1 MAGDA
6 RASRAIVACAAC
18 GRRRRAPAGLDF
30 GSAAQWRCGDAPGAP
45 DDACSVP
52 EDPAL
57 RQGGRGF
64 YEWQRLQS
72 NEFTHRAPKVQKPR
86 DVMDCSCCADGLQ
99 LLPGGVRTG
108 CGETC
113 LNRMV
118 FVECDPRSCPCG
130 PQCSN
135 QQFRRR
141 EYPPLEVFRAGRK
154 GWGLTP
160 LRKLAQGQFVIEY
173 VGEVVTEEESLRRR
187 EEYAAA
193 GVRHMYFMSLSSG
206 ELIDACQ
213 KGNISRF
220 FNHSCEPNCEI
231 QKWNVGGEV
240 RIGFFSLRDI
250 EQGEELTFD
259 YNFER
264 FTQNDKPMRCHC
276 GAPNC
281 KGVLGLVGSNSSAA
295 GLEESQPREDL
306 NEPVPVMLPEKPEA
320 EAKVKAQAKP
330 RSKVPGPAPRRA
342 SLQQSPASTKM
353 SEVEWNLREA
363 CAPSSLAV
371 YNEKGLMTVLRM
383 FNLCSELGG
392 GSARDMSLLLD
403 SILRTGSPF
412 LARFMQCKVL
422 RQIQRLVHASRDN
435 ERAGVPILRKIFVVL
450 EHLPLSAEEVASTR
464 SGEESLLD
472 SVGGFLHH
480 SDIGVRN
487 SSKAFLDTWRRAAGG
502 GGRPSL
508 GQGRPGFGQGR
519 PSFGQGRP
527 SSGQRAQPSP
537 AAGDGA
543 RYRDDARGRPS
554 WDGQSSRQQGLRTS
568 SSAPVLHEK
577 LQGSHPPQQQPQ
589 RQQQQPAWAERRHFH
604 QEHVYR
610 EHGSREPPPHFR
622 GGGGGYDSR
631 HGPPPRHREG
641 GGAPHAPPSA
651 VGATGAQQTGKRNT
665 KELWHYPDQHL
676 DTTIKDLI
684 RFRLFKYVHA
694 KEHPL
699 HIDRKTANEMLEKMS
714 RVAQH
719 KERKRLA
726 AAGRELTKQE
736 LEGRLKKFVHQ
747 EMRQQGR
754 KR

>member
-1 MAGDA
+1 
-6 RASRAIVACAAC
+6 
-18 GRRRRAPAGLDF
+18 
-30 GSAAQWRCGDAPGAP
+30 
-45 DDACSVP
+45 
-52 EDPAL
+52 
-57 RQGGRGF
+57 
-64 YEWQRLQS
+64 
-72 NEFTHRAPKVQKPR
+72 
-86 DVMDCSCCADGLQ
+86 
-99 LLPGGVRTG
+99 
-108 CGETC
+108 
-113 LNRMV
+113 
-118 FVECDPRSCPCG
+118 
-130 PQCSN
+130 
-135 QQFRRR
+135 
-141 EYPPLEVFRAGRK
+141 
-154 GWGLTP
+154 
-160 LRKLAQGQFVIEY
+160 
-173 VGEVVTEEESLRRR
+173 
-187 EEYAAA
+187 
-193 GVRHMYFMSLSSG
+193 MSLSSG

-264 FTQNDKPMRCHC
+264 FTQSDKPMRCHC

-295 GLEESQPREDL
+295 GLEDSQPREDL

-472 SVGGFLHH
+472 S
-480 SDIGVRN
+480 
-487 SSKAFLDTWRRAAGG
+487 G

-554 WDGQSSRQQGLRTS
+554 WDGQSSRQQSLRTS
-568 SSAPVLHEK
+568 SSAPVLHESSK
-577 LQGSHPPQQQPQ
+577 
-589 RQQQQPAWAERRHFH
+589 
-604 QEHVYR
+604 
-610 EHGSREPPPHFR
+610 
-622 GGGGGYDSR
+622 
-631 HGPPPRHREG
+631 GP
-641 GGAPHAPPSA
+641 
-651 VGATGAQQTGKRNT
+651 
-665 KELWHYPDQHL
+665 
-676 DTTIKDLI
+676 
-684 RFRLFKYVHA
+684 
-694 KEHPL
+694 
-699 HIDRKTANEMLEKMS
+699 
-714 RVAQH
+714 
-719 KERKRLA
+719 
-726 AAGRELTKQE
+726 
-736 LEGRLKKFVHQ
+736 
-747 EMRQQGR
+747 
-754 KR
+754 